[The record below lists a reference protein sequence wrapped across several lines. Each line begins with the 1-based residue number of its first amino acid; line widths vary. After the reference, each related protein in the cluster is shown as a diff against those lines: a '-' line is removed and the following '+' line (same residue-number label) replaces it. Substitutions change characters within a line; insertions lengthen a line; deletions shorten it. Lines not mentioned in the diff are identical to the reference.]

1 MAGKHTNT
9 TPPPRRVIADRVKRG
24 IKKILSVV
32 LSLLDKRVPKNDR
45 YWIFPVYFIGE
56 GHFTD
61 NVLAVFEEVKNDPSI
76 KKILLRRRADL
87 SVEGKNVVIL
97 PMRSPLA
104 VWYLLRSGVFF
115 VQHSVWLDFAEARY
129 QIVDPLDRKIINLW
143 HGIPIK
149 DISHRNTG
157 IVNERALREMENY
170 RIIASSENDCRNMQ
184 KAFFKTPPDRFWITG
199 LPRNDFLVREERRL
213 PEICRKDI
221 KAIRSLCGDKKLIL
235 YAPTYRETNEEGA
248 EHYNFNDKELE
259 RLEEWLRANNAAMGV
274 RYHPYRRPKSYE
286 KMLRREHF
294 IDLSDE
300 IIADVRNAI
309 RMAEIVIT
317 DYSSL
322 YVDALYIS
330 KRCISFAYDYEHY
343 LQKQRGFFFDFKKVF
358 PGPICKDFDA
368 LLQAL
373 EETKKTLCEK
383 EQAKITSL
391 QKLFFKYLD
400 EGNALRVADRV
411 RELIG

>member
-61 NVLAVFEEVKNDPSI
+61 NVLAVFEGVKNDPSI

-104 VWYLLRSGVFF
+104 VWYLLRSGILF

-184 KAFFKTPPDRFWITG
+184 KAFFKTPRDRFWITG

-235 YAPTYRETNEEGA
+235 YAPTYRETNVEGA
-248 EHYNFNDKELE
+248 GHYSFGDEELE
-259 RLEEWLRANNAAMGV
+259 RLERWLRENDAIMGI

-286 KMLRREHF
+286 KMLRRECF

-300 IIADVRNAI
+300 KVADVRIAI
-309 RMAEIVIT
+309 RMADTVIT

-322 YVDALYIS
+322 YVDALYIF

-343 LQKQRGFFFDFKKVF
+343 MQKQRGFFYDFEEVF
-358 PGPICKDFDA
+358 PGPICKDFDS
-368 LLQAL
+368 LLHAL
-373 EETKKTLCEK
+373 EETKKPIS
-383 EQAKITSL
+383 EQEREKITSL
-391 QKLFFKYLD
+391 QKLFFRYLD
-400 EGNALRVADRV
+400 NNNAQRVVDRV
-411 RELIG
+411 RELID